1 VTASGPMTGRRLLH
15 WADLDERRGG
25 RHPWRQ
31 ALIGAVLVTA
41 LVAWVAHGSGLAAAS
56 RLWLAAAIAATA
68 PAMLGAPFRLYWRH
82 DSSLW
87 ARLPLPGDALFHVA
101 IMRSIRSALRAA
113 IIVGPAAAMIDPTWS
128 SPELVLRHL
137 ALLAA
142 LVAGAAL
149 LVPAVALAGGALVAS
164 DKTASLLAQLGGGEV
179 QPPPTGWLG
188 ALPGATSAGLVL
200 LGLAST
206 SWLRGTADETLI
218 GPGEIVMAAAVVGA
232 VLAALVARRAAV
244 TVLPAALREVAALD
258 RQQLAHLE
266 LHPPTAIERAWM
278 RLLPPAARVVFGKD
292 ARLMRRRYPLAYV
305 IGAVGLL
312 AQWILAAVV
321 PDGMLA
327 WTAAIAAG
335 LAVYAVV
342 LARRLAEPPIEH
354 AITLS
359 ALPITG
365 REIALAKRGWW
376 ALWLAV
382 YLGAGLVAV
391 LIRAA
396 TA

>member
-1 VTASGPMTGRRLLH
+1 VSAAAMTGRRLLH
-15 WADLDERRGG
+15 WADLDDRRSG

-31 ALIGAVLVTA
+31 ALGGAVAVTA
-41 LVAWVAHGSGLAAAS
+41 LIAWVGHGSGLAAAS

-82 DSSLW
+82 DSALW
-87 ARLPLPGDALFHVA
+87 ARLPLPGAALFHVA
-101 IMRSIRSALRAA
+101 LVRSIRSALRAA
-113 IIVGPAAAMIDPTWS
+113 IVVGPAALVIDPGGIDGA
-128 SPELVLRHL
+128 LIGRHL

-142 LVAGAAL
+142 LTAGAGL
-149 LVPAVALAGGALVAS
+149 LVPAVAVAGGAIVAS
-164 DKTASLLAQLGGGEV
+164 DKAASLVAQLGGGEV
-179 QPPPTGWLG
+179 HAPPTGWLG
-188 ALPGATSAGLVL
+188 ALPGATAAGLVL

-206 SWLRGTADETLI
+206 SWLRGEAAETLL
-218 GPGEIVMAAAVVGA
+218 GPGELVMAAAVA
-232 VLAALVARRAAV
+232 ASVLAALVARSAAAG
-244 TVLPAALREVAALD
+244 VLPAALREVAALD

-278 RLLPPAARVVFGKD
+278 RLLPAGARVVFAKD
-292 ARLMRRRYPLAYV
+292 ARLVRRRYPLAYV
-305 IGAVGLL
+305 IGAIGLL
-312 AQWILAAVV
+312 AQWILAAAA

-335 LAVYAVV
+335 LSVYAVV
-342 LARRLAEPPIEH
+342 LARRLGEPPIEH

-359 ALPITG
+359 ALPIT
-365 REIALAKRGWW
+365 RRDIAFAKRGWW
-376 ALWLAV
+376 ALWLVV

-391 LIRAA
+391 LVRAA